1 MIGRRLVG
9 VGGVALVLAA
19 SCSSGGDDGDRA
31 GPATTG
37 GAAGPI
43 PCAERLGFSE
53 TSWVVVP
60 SAPNAPPGTVL
71 WQARFTFSN
80 PNPVDV
86 RLSDALVV
94 LELDGSDGRRAGVGR
109 TAFRDTAAATVA
121 RRSTVER
128 LAQAWMRDSKIP
140 RTTQLYVA
148 TEATVDG
155 RACSVPIDRVST
167 TPPSPQVFTLAD
179 CGSEAC

>member
-9 VGGVALVLAA
+9 VGGVALLLA

-31 GPATTG
+31 GPAPTG
-37 GAAGPI
+37 GAAAPTA
-43 PCAERLGFSE
+43 CAERLGFSE
-53 TSWVVVP
+53 TSWEAVP
-60 SAPNAPPGTVL
+60 VPPNAPAGTVL

-86 RLSDALVV
+86 RLSDAVVV
-94 LELDGSDGRRAGVGR
+94 LELDSSDGHRAGAGR

-121 RRSTVER
+121 PRSTVER
-128 LAQAWMRDSKIP
+128 VAQAWMRDNKIP
-140 RTTQLYVA
+140 KTTQLYLA

-155 RACSVPIDRVST
+155 RTCSVAVERVST

-179 CGSEAC
+179 CGSESC